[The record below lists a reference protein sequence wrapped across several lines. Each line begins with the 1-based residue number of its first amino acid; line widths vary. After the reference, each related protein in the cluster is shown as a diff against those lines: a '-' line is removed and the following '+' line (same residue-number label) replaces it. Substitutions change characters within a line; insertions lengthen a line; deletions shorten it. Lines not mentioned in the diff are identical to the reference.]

1 MKETRGSRVKSKW
14 QGGEDVLPAGGE
26 GGALA
31 PAAAGEGGGGAQV
44 EGGAGEG
51 GGGLGGRPSWPY
63 QVHTKLAI
71 PGALRR

>member
-1 MKETRGSRVKSKW
+1 MKELGDRGLK
-14 QGGEDVLPAGGE
+14 DVLPAAAGGE
-26 GGALA
+26 GALA
-31 PAAAGEGGGGAQV
+31 LAAAGEGGGGAQV
-44 EGGAGEG
+44 EGGAGKG